1 MMKPEEV
8 FGINAGKVW
17 KALKDAGRPMTAKEI
32 AGATGLKVTDVYG
45 ALGWLGREGKIE
57 VLKER
62 KKVFYR
68 LLE

>member
-1 MMKPEEV
+1 MRPEEV
-8 FGINAGKVW
+8 FGVNAGKVW

-32 AGATGLKVTDVYG
+32 AGSSGLKITDVYA

-57 VLKER
+57 IIRE
-62 KKVFYR
+62 KKKILYR